1 MLYKSLICIQGYDNG
16 LRHAAIS
23 GAVYLLLLVLGLLFG
38 GGSFIWVPGILLA
51 PVLLLSCR
59 RRLGDGG
66 RNPWLSL
73 IALLPWLILLLA
85 LSTDQAGSY
94 LIGALV
100 LALALHAGL
109 ALLPGGSRGRGARS
123 KRDYVQGYC
132 GPVPLSAERKSKI
145 RRVEPTL
152 GSDVHGYSDNH
163 AQGYSDNQAHGYAD
177 DHAQGYS
184 DDHVYQ
190 SSDHDDNQPHHSGAG
205 YIAAGQQPEH
215 PLSQAH
221 EPASFAAANSDHDI
235 SHDAI
240 SYGPGRSRYFDSAPT
255 EVDTSAIDTEPGWHT
270 EKQARHKVN
279 SAEPGVDDEV
289 DRTGSLSVLL
299 LSWRDAVLQLWQRL
313 GSLSA
318 AQRKGLAIAA
328 LVTALLGLGL
338 IIWLLWPQAEPND
351 ASGRET
357 TEIAAATSDRVT
369 VRLPDSFNLSLDG
382 DLLRMSWLGD
392 TDAPG
397 PLWDLATAKGD
408 RRCAEL
414 VFNNGTGYRPMS
426 VVIGD
431 NGKVEAAFSPLD
443 SQVIVQD
450 MARRGSV
457 KLCGYDFSLKGSQ
470 AALGYVPAFRQ
481 LIE

>member
-1 MLYKSLICIQGYDNG
+1 M
-16 LRHAAIS
+16 
-23 GAVYLLLLVLGLLFG
+23 
-38 GGSFIWVPGILLA
+38 
-51 PVLLLSCR
+51 
-59 RRLGDGG
+59 
-66 RNPWLSL
+66 
-73 IALLPWLILLLA
+73 
-85 LSTDQAGSY
+85 
-94 LIGALV
+94 

-205 YIAAGQQPEH
+205 YSAAGQQPEH

-270 EKQARHKVN
+270 DKQARHKVN
-279 SAEPGVDDEV
+279 STEPGVDDEV

-357 TEIAAATSDRVT
+357 TEIAAETSDRVT
-369 VRLPDSFNLSLDG
+369 VRLPDSFSLSLDG

-431 NGKVEAAFSPLD
+431 NGKVEAAFSLW
-443 SQVIVQD
+443 IV
-450 MARRGSV
+450 R
-457 KLCGYDFSLKGSQ
+457 
-470 AALGYVPAFRQ
+470 
-481 LIE
+481 

>member
-38 GGSFIWVPGILLA
+38 GGSFIWVLGILLA

-85 LSTDQAGSY
+85 LSTDQDSSY

-109 ALLPGGSRGRGARS
+109 ALLPGGNRGRGARS

-132 GPVPLSAERKSKI
+132 GPVPLSAERKTKI

-152 GSDVHGYSDNH
+152 GSDVHGYADN
-163 AQGYSDNQAHGYAD
+163 
-177 DHAQGYS
+177 HAQGYS

-190 SSDHDDNQPHHSGAG
+190 SSDHDNNKPHHSGAG
-205 YIAAGQQPEH
+205 YSATGQQPEH
-215 PLSQAH
+215 PMSPAP

-270 EKQARHKVN
+270 DKQARHKVN
-279 SAEPGVDDEV
+279 STEPGVDDEV

-299 LSWRDAVLQLWQRL
+299 LSWRDAILQLWQRL
-313 GSLSA
+313 GGLSA
-318 AQRKGLAIAA
+318 AQRKGLAITA

-357 TEIAAATSDRVT
+357 TEIAAETSDRVT
-369 VRLPDSFNLSLDG
+369 VRLPDSFSLSLDG

-470 AALGYVPAFRQ
+470 AALGSVPAFRQ

>member
-85 LSTDQAGSY
+85 LSTDQDSSY

-100 LALALHAGL
+100 LALVLHAGL
-109 ALLPGGSRGRGARS
+109 ALLPGGNRGRGARS

-152 GSDVHGYSDNH
+152 GSDV
-163 AQGYSDNQAHGYAD
+163 QGYSDNQ
-177 DHAQGYS
+177 AQGYS

-205 YIAAGQQPEH
+205 YSAAGQQPEH
-215 PLSQAH
+215 PLSQAY

-255 EVDTSAIDTEPGWHT
+255 EGDISAIDTEPGWYT
-270 EKQARHKVN
+270 DKQARHKVN
-279 SAEPGVDDEV
+279 SAEPGFDDEV

-299 LSWRDAVLQLWQRL
+299 LSWRDAILQLWQRL
-313 GSLSA
+313 GGLSA

-470 AALGYVPAFRQ
+470 AALGSVPAFRQ

>member
-109 ALLPGGSRGRGARS
+109 ALLPGGSRGRSARS

-163 AQGYSDNQAHGYAD
+163 AQGYSD
-177 DHAQGYS
+177 
-184 DDHVYQ
+184 DHVYQ
-190 SSDHDDNQPHHSGAG
+190 SSDLDNNKPHHSGAG
-205 YIAAGQQPEH
+205 YSAAGQQPEH
-215 PLSQAH
+215 PLSQAY

-255 EVDTSAIDTEPGWHT
+255 EGDISAIDTEPGWYT
-270 EKQARHKVN
+270 DKQARHKVN
-279 SAEPGVDDEV
+279 SAEPGFDDEV

-318 AQRKGLAIAA
+318 AQRNGLAIAA

-351 ASGRET
+351 ASGREA
-357 TEIAAATSDRVT
+357 TEIAAETSDRVT
-369 VRLPDSFNLSLDG
+369 VRLPDSFSLSLDG

-470 AALGYVPAFRQ
+470 AALGSVPAFRQ
-481 LIE
+481 LIK

>member
-38 GGSFIWVPGILLA
+38 GGSFIWVLGILLA

-85 LSTDQAGSY
+85 LSTDQDSSY

-109 ALLPGGSRGRGARS
+109 ALLPGGNRGRGARS

-132 GPVPLSAERKSKI
+132 GPVPLRAERKTKI

-152 GSDVHGYSDNH
+152 GSDVHGYADN
-163 AQGYSDNQAHGYAD
+163 
-177 DHAQGYS
+177 HAQGYS

-190 SSDHDDNQPHHSGAG
+190 SSDHDNNQPHHSGAG
-205 YIAAGQQPEH
+205 YSATGQQPEH
-215 PLSQAH
+215 PMSPAP

-270 EKQARHKVN
+270 DKQARHKVN
-279 SAEPGVDDEV
+279 STEPGVDDEV

-299 LSWRDAVLQLWQRL
+299 LSWRDAILQLWQRL
-313 GSLSA
+313 GGLSA
-318 AQRKGLAIAA
+318 AQRKGLAITA

-357 TEIAAATSDRVT
+357 TEIAAETSDRVT
-369 VRLPDSFNLSLDG
+369 VRLPDSFSLSLDG

-470 AALGYVPAFRQ
+470 AALGSVPAFRQ

>member
-85 LSTDQAGSY
+85 LSTDQDSSY

-109 ALLPGGSRGRGARS
+109 ALLPGGNRGLGARS

-152 GSDVHGYSDNH
+152 GSDV
-163 AQGYSDNQAHGYAD
+163 QGYSDNQ
-177 DHAQGYS
+177 AQGYS

-205 YIAAGQQPEH
+205 YSAAGQQPEH
-215 PLSQAH
+215 PLSQAY

-255 EVDTSAIDTEPGWHT
+255 EGDTSAIDTEPGWYT
-270 EKQARHKVN
+270 DKQARHKVN
-279 SAEPGVDDEV
+279 SAEPGFDDEV

-299 LSWRDAVLQLWQRL
+299 LSWRDAILQLWQRL

-351 ASGRET
+351 ASGREA
-357 TEIAAATSDRVT
+357 TEIAAETSDRVT
-369 VRLPDSFNLSLDG
+369 VRLPDSFSLSLDG

-470 AALGYVPAFRQ
+470 AALGSVPAFRQ

>member
-85 LSTDQAGSY
+85 LSTDQDSSY

-109 ALLPGGSRGRGARS
+109 ALLPGGNRGRGARS

-152 GSDVHGYSDNH
+152 GSDV
-163 AQGYSDNQAHGYAD
+163 QGYSDNQ
-177 DHAQGYS
+177 AQGYS

-205 YIAAGQQPEH
+205 YSAAGQQPEH
-215 PLSQAH
+215 PLSQAY

-255 EVDTSAIDTEPGWHT
+255 EGDISAIDTEPGWYT
-270 EKQARHKVN
+270 DKQARHKVN
-279 SAEPGVDDEV
+279 SAEPGFDDEV

-299 LSWRDAVLQLWQRL
+299 LSWRDAILQLWQRL
-313 GSLSA
+313 GGLSA

-328 LVTALLGLGL
+328 LVTALFGLGL
-338 IIWLLWPQAEPND
+338 SIWLLWPQAEPND

-357 TEIAAATSDRVT
+357 TEIAAETSDRVT
-369 VRLPDSFNLSLDG
+369 VRLPDSFSLSLDG

-470 AALGYVPAFRQ
+470 AALGSVPAFRQ

>member
-1 MLYKSLICIQGYDNG
+1 MYKSLICIQGYDNG

-109 ALLPGGSRGRGARS
+109 ALLPGGSRGRSARS

-163 AQGYSDNQAHGYAD
+163 AQGYSD
-177 DHAQGYS
+177 
-184 DDHVYQ
+184 DHVYQ
-190 SSDHDDNQPHHSGAG
+190 SSDLDNNKPHHSGAG
-205 YIAAGQQPEH
+205 YSAAGQQPEH
-215 PLSQAH
+215 PLSQAY

-255 EVDTSAIDTEPGWHT
+255 EGDISAIDTEPGWYT
-270 EKQARHKVN
+270 DKQARHKVN
-279 SAEPGVDDEV
+279 SAEPGFDDEV

-318 AQRKGLAIAA
+318 AQRNGLAIAA

-351 ASGRET
+351 ASGREA
-357 TEIAAATSDRVT
+357 TEIAAETSDRVT
-369 VRLPDSFNLSLDG
+369 VRLPDSFSLSLDG

-470 AALGYVPAFRQ
+470 AALGSVPAFRQ
-481 LIE
+481 LIK

>member
-1 MLYKSLICIQGYDNG
+1 MYKSLICIQGYDNG

-109 ALLPGGSRGRGARS
+109 ALLPGGNRGRGARS

-132 GPVPLSAERKSKI
+132 GPVPLSAERKTKI

-163 AQGYSDNQAHGYAD
+163 AQGYSD
-177 DHAQGYS
+177 
-184 DDHVYQ
+184 DHVYQ
-190 SSDHDDNQPHHSGAG
+190 SSDLDNNKPHHSSAG
-205 YIAAGQQPEH
+205 YSAAGQQLEH
-215 PLSQAH
+215 PLSQAY

-270 EKQARHKVN
+270 DKQARHKVN
-279 SAEPGVDDEV
+279 STEPGFDDEV

-318 AQRKGLAIAA
+318 AQRNGLAIAA

-351 ASGRET
+351 ASGREA
-357 TEIAAATSDRVT
+357 TEIAAETSDRVT
-369 VRLPDSFNLSLDG
+369 VRLPDSFSLSLDG
-382 DLLRMSWLGD
+382 DLLRMSWLGY

-470 AALGYVPAFRQ
+470 AALGSVPAFRQ

>member
-23 GAVYLLLLVLGLLFG
+23 GAVYLLLLVLGGLFG

-59 RRLGDGG
+59 RRFGDGG

-85 LSTDQAGSY
+85 LSTDQDGSY

-109 ALLPGGSRGRGARS
+109 ALLPGGNRGRGARS

-152 GSDVHGYSDNH
+152 GSDVHGYADN
-163 AQGYSDNQAHGYAD
+163 
-177 DHAQGYS
+177 HAQGYS

-205 YIAAGQQPEH
+205 YSAAGQQPEH
-215 PLSQAH
+215 PLSQAP

-270 EKQARHKVN
+270 DKQARHKVN

-299 LSWRDAVLQLWQRL
+299 LSWRDAILQLWQRL
-313 GSLSA
+313 GGLSA

-328 LVTALLGLGL
+328 LVTALFGLGL
-338 IIWLLWPQAEPND
+338 IIWLLWPQAKPND

-357 TEIAAATSDRVT
+357 TEIAAETSDRVT

-414 VFNNGTGYRPMS
+414 VFNNGIGYRPMS

-470 AALGYVPAFRQ
+470 AALGSVPAFRQ

>member
-85 LSTDQAGSY
+85 LSTDQDSSY

-109 ALLPGGSRGRGARS
+109 ALLPGGNRGRGARS

-152 GSDVHGYSDNH
+152 GSDVQGFSDN
-163 AQGYSDNQAHGYAD
+163 
-177 DHAQGYS
+177 HAQGYS

-205 YIAAGQQPEH
+205 YSAAGQQPGH
-215 PLSQAH
+215 PLSQAY

-240 SYGPGRSRYFDSAPT
+240 SYGPGRSRHFDSVPT
-255 EVDTSAIDTEPGWHT
+255 EGDISAIDTEPGWYT
-270 EKQARHKVN
+270 DKQARHKVN
-279 SAEPGVDDEV
+279 SAEPGFDDDEV

-299 LSWRDAVLQLWQRL
+299 LSWRDAILQLWQRL
-313 GSLSA
+313 GGLSA
-318 AQRKGLAIAA
+318 AKRKGLAIAA

-357 TEIAAATSDRVT
+357 TEIAAETSDRVT
-369 VRLPDSFNLSLDG
+369 VRLPDSFSLSLDG

-470 AALGYVPAFRQ
+470 AALGSVPAFRQ

>member
-85 LSTDQAGSY
+85 LSTDQDSSY

-109 ALLPGGSRGRGARS
+109 ALLPGGNRGRGARS

-152 GSDVHGYSDNH
+152 GSDV
-163 AQGYSDNQAHGYAD
+163 QGYSDNQ
-177 DHAQGYS
+177 AQGYS

-205 YIAAGQQPEH
+205 YSAAGQQPEH
-215 PLSQAH
+215 PLSQAY

-255 EVDTSAIDTEPGWHT
+255 EGDTSAIDTEPGWYT
-270 EKQARHKVN
+270 DKQARHKVN
-279 SAEPGVDDEV
+279 SAEPGFDDEV

-299 LSWRDAVLQLWQRL
+299 LSWRDAILQLWQRL

-351 ASGRET
+351 ASGREA
-357 TEIAAATSDRVT
+357 TEIAAETSDRVT
-369 VRLPDSFNLSLDG
+369 VLLPDSFSLSLDG

-470 AALGYVPAFRQ
+470 AALGSVPAFRQ

>member
-1 MLYKSLICIQGYDNG
+1 MYKSLICIQGYDNG

-163 AQGYSDNQAHGYAD
+163 AQGYSD
-177 DHAQGYS
+177 
-184 DDHVYQ
+184 DHVYQ
-190 SSDHDDNQPHHSGAG
+190 SSDLDNNKPHHSGAG
-205 YIAAGQQPEH
+205 YSAAGQQPEH
-215 PLSQAH
+215 PLSQAY

-255 EVDTSAIDTEPGWHT
+255 EGDISAIDTEPGWYT
-270 EKQARHKVN
+270 DKQARHKVN
-279 SAEPGVDDEV
+279 SAEPGFDDEV

-318 AQRKGLAIAA
+318 AQRNGLAIAA

-351 ASGRET
+351 ASGREA
-357 TEIAAATSDRVT
+357 TEIAAETSDRVT
-369 VRLPDSFNLSLDG
+369 VRLPDSFSLSLDG

-470 AALGYVPAFRQ
+470 AALGSVPAFRQ
-481 LIE
+481 LIK

>member
-85 LSTDQAGSY
+85 LSTDQDSSY

-109 ALLPGGSRGRGARS
+109 ALLPGGNRGRGARS

-152 GSDVHGYSDNH
+152 GSDV
-163 AQGYSDNQAHGYAD
+163 QGYSDNQA
-177 DHAQGYS
+177 QGYS
-184 DDHVYQ
+184 DAHVYQ

-205 YIAAGQQPEH
+205 YSAAGQQPEH
-215 PLSQAH
+215 PLSQAY

-255 EVDTSAIDTEPGWHT
+255 EGDTSAIDTEPGWYT
-270 EKQARHKVN
+270 DKQARHKVN
-279 SAEPGVDDEV
+279 SAEPGFDDEV
-289 DRTGSLSVLL
+289 DRTGSLSALL
-299 LSWRDAVLQLWQRL
+299 LSWRDAILQLWQRL

-318 AQRKGLAIAA
+318 AQRKGLAIAT

-351 ASGRET
+351 ASGREA
-357 TEIAAATSDRVT
+357 TEIAAETSDRVT
-369 VRLPDSFNLSLDG
+369 VRLPDSFSLSLDG

-457 KLCGYDFSLKGSQ
+457 KFCGYDFSLKGSQ
-470 AALGYVPAFRQ
+470 AALGSVPAFRQ